1 MVPIGCSVKIIE
13 VSRCCKIIDLSGF
26 TKYFQDKF
34 LQNARMGIFNNLCRL
49 QAIQNQKPQGQAAG
63 DFFLG
68 RAAGLPAYGDFCPD
82 RVGLPTG
89 AVSRLCSGGQTNPQP
104 VPGGKRQEQS
114 GRHPQKTARRTE
126 VRQKG
131 RLARRRRIR
140 QIHADFL
147 GFPVRP
153 EPSDLS
159 CTDTLYE
166 TVLASLGNYH
176 GRVMQI

>member
-68 RAAGLPAYGDFCPD
+68 R
-82 RVGLPTG
+82 VGLPTG

-140 QIHADFL
+140 QIQADFL